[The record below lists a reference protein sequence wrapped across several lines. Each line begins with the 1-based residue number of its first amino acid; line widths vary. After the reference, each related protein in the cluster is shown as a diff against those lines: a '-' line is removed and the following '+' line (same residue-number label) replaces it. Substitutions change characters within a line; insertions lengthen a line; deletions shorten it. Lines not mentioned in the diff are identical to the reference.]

1 MHTSDGQLA
10 PKKMERKESELHLTF
25 HAPKFT
31 NWVKSSE
38 LVGEKTDRCQ
48 ESVRKMFP
56 GGTQIPI
63 SQNISFHMQHLTF
76 YKSISPSNKTIPN
89 FASVSFY

>member
-1 MHTSDGQLA
+1 MNYTCS
-10 PKKMERKESELHLTF
+10 F

-56 GGTQIPI
+56 GGTQRRVEKLIPI
-63 SQNISFHMQHLTF
+63 SQNISFHMQYLTF
-76 YKSISPSNKTIPN
+76 YKSISPSNETIPK